1 MKRRRGSLALAA
13 ALVAGAAAAAPRVT
27 GRVVIATS
35 GAPAAGAEV
44 LLTESG
50 LLTRTDGEGHFVFE
64 EVDPGG
70 GITIHVH
77 LGFLSGEA
85 TYLPDLSPGA
95 EIALTEPIRIA
106 FLGTRHEHVTVTAA
120 SGEPSGFGAFGTVIS
135 FEGPDLLAGTP
146 SLAELLEGA
155 PGLAIRS
162 LGPGPARP
170 IIRGFDGDRVL
181 VTEDGVRTGDIGSQA
196 AEQGTIADPTQAER
210 IEVVRGPAALLYGTN
225 SVGGVVNLVSI
236 GSQLAHSEIS
246 GFQGRASLGAGTADD
261 GRTGGA
267 RIQAGG
273 DGWFAWGGGNTRR
286 TGDYRSPL
294 GSVEGSHTALDQG
307 EAGFGLRGDRATLSA
322 GVRLDDSRYGVP
334 LAGMLHG
341 AAEGEQETV
350 DVAMERRQVR
360 TDFGF
365 EGLGDFFEAA
375 AFTVRYSE
383 FVQDEIE
390 MEGNGP
396 PELETHHENR
406 SLVFRGELEGSSGR
420 LQSRIGAWAN
430 FREFT
435 SAGPEALAPDTRHT
449 AVAAF
454 ALGEIRASDRL
465 SVLLGARLE
474 NNTYDADD
482 RPEPGEDGDDDDDD
496 HEEVEGGGSF
506 EPPAV
511 VDRAFPGAS
520 ASAGLRL
527 DLSAENA
534 LVGTA
539 TISTR
544 APALEELYN
553 FGLDAGIQAFEIGNP
568 LLEPERSR
576 GFDLSVRRDTD
587 VFAGSASV
595 FWYGIDNFTYGA
607 TTGGRGGVTV
617 ISTEQAD
624 ARHLGFEAG
633 RPPPVRHG
641 RPGRDRLLG
650 GREVSRPRPARA
662 PDTAAERAAQAGRPG
677 PGPADRSAAALGG
690 AHGPPLHRGDAD
702 GRLRG
707 PRPDGLVAARE
718 RERDPPPFRGRA
730 QPDRRGVPAPH
741 LGDQGRRSPD
751 GAGSAYQLFD
761 PVLLTRV
768 GQARLSRPSGP
779 RCRSEGPH
787 RENWPAFPDVAPQ
800 MGRGV
805 RISYSIRF
813 F

>member
-120 SGEPSGFGAFGTVIS
+120 SGEPSGFGRFGTVAS

-170 IIRGFDGDRVL
+170 IIRGFDGDGVL

-294 GSVEGSHTALDQG
+294 GSVEGSQTALDQG

-350 DVAMERRQVR
+350 DVAMERRQLR

-482 RPEPGEDGDDDDDD
+482 RPEPGEDGDDDDDDD

-624 ARHLGFEAG
+624 ARHLGFEA
-633 RPPPVRHG
+633 
-641 RPGRDRLLG
+641 
-650 GREVSRPRPARA
+650 E
-662 PDTAAERAAQAGRPG
+662 
-677 PGPADRSAAALGG
+677 
-690 AHGPPLHRGDAD
+690 
-702 GRLRG
+702 GRLRFG
-707 PRPDGLVAARE
+707 TADLAATASWVDAKFPDLGRHAPRIPPLNGQLKLDVPVRGLRIAPRLRWAARM
-718 RERDPPPFRGRA
+718 
-730 QPDRRGVPAPH
+730 DRLYAGETPTAGYAV
-741 LGDQGRRSPD
+741 LDLTVLWLLVS
-751 GAGSAYQLFD
+751 GSATHHLS
-761 PVLLTRV
+761 VVGHNLTDAVYRHHTSV
-768 GQARLSRPSGP
+768 IK
-779 RCRSEGPH
+779 
-787 RENWPAFPDVAPQ
+787 DVAPQ

>member
-1 MKRRRGSLALAA
+1 MNRRRGGLALAA
-13 ALVAGAAAAAPRVT
+13 VLVAGVAAADTRVT

-35 GAPAAGAEV
+35 GAPAVGAEV
-44 LLTESG
+44 LLAESG
-50 LLTRTDGEGHFVFE
+50 LLTHTDGEGQFVFE
-64 EVDPGG
+64 EVDPGP

-85 TYLPDLSPGA
+85 TCVPDLPPGA
-95 EIALTEPIRIA
+95 EIVLPDPIRIA

-120 SGEPSGFGAFGTVIS
+120 SGEPSGFGAFGTVAS

-225 SVGGVVNLVSI
+225 SVGGVVNVVST
-236 GSQLAHSEIS
+236 GSRLAHGEIS
-246 GFQGRASLGAGTADD
+246 GFQGRASLGAGSADD

-294 GSVEGSHTALDQG
+294 GSVGGSQTAMDQG
-307 EAGFGLRGDRATLSA
+307 EAGFGLRSDRAYLSA

-334 LAGMLHG
+334 LAGALHG
-341 AAEGEQETV
+341 AEEGEHETV
-350 DVAMERRQVR
+350 DVAMERRQLR

-365 EGLGDFFEAA
+365 EGLGDVFEAA

-390 MEGNGP
+390 MEGAGP

-406 SLVFRGELEGSSGR
+406 SLVLRGELDRSRGR
-420 LQSRIGAWAN
+420 FQSRVGGWAN
-430 FREFT
+430 LREFT
-435 SAGPEALAPDTRHT
+435 SGGPEALAPDTRHT
-449 AVAAF
+449 ALAAF
-454 ALGEIRASDRL
+454 AVGEIRASDRL
-465 SVLLGARLE
+465 SLLLGARLE
-474 NNTYDADD
+474 QNAYDAGA
-482 RPEPGEDGDDDDDD
+482 RPEAGDDDDD
-496 HEEVEGGGSF
+496 EGEPGEGKEF

-511 VDRAFPGAS
+511 VDRDFFGAS
-520 ASAGLRL
+520 TSAGLRL
-527 DLSAENA
+527 DLDESTA

-539 TISTR
+539 TVSTR

-553 FGLDAGIQAFEIGNP
+553 FGLDAGIQAFEVGDP
-568 LLEPERSR
+568 LLESERSR
-576 GFDLSVRRDTD
+576 GFDLSLRRDSGG
-587 VFAGSASV
+587 FAGSASV
-595 FWYGIDNFTYGA
+595 FWYDIAGFTYGA
-607 TTGGRGGVTV
+607 ASGGRGGVTV

-624 ARHLGFEAG
+624 SRHLGFEM
-633 RPPPVRHG
+633 
-641 RPGRDRLLG
+641 
-650 GREVSRPRPARA
+650 
-662 PDTAAERAAQAGRPG
+662 
-677 PGPADRSAAALGG
+677 
-690 AHGPPLHRGDAD
+690 D
-702 GRLRG
+702 GRLRLG
-707 PRPDGLVAARE
+707 AADLVANASWVDAKFPELGRHAPRIPPLNGQLKLDVPVGSLRIAPRLRWAARM
-718 RERDPPPFRGRA
+718 
-730 QPDRRGVPAPH
+730 DRLYAGETSTAGYMV
-741 LGDQGRRSPD
+741 LDLTVSWLLVS
-751 GAGSAYQLFD
+751 GSATHHLSL
-761 PVLLTRV
+761 VGHNLTDAVYRHHT
-768 GQARLSRPSGP
+768 SMIK
-779 RCRSEGPH
+779 
-787 RENWPAFPDVAPQ
+787 DVAPQ

>member
-120 SGEPSGFGAFGTVIS
+120 SGEPSGFGRFGTVAS

-350 DVAMERRQVR
+350 DVAMERRQLR

-482 RPEPGEDGDDDDDD
+482 RPEPGEDGGDDDDD

-624 ARHLGFEAG
+624 ARHLGFEA
-633 RPPPVRHG
+633 
-641 RPGRDRLLG
+641 
-650 GREVSRPRPARA
+650 E
-662 PDTAAERAAQAGRPG
+662 
-677 PGPADRSAAALGG
+677 
-690 AHGPPLHRGDAD
+690 
-702 GRLRG
+702 GRLRFG
-707 PRPDGLVAARE
+707 TADLAATASWVDAKFPDLGRHAPRIPPLNGQLKLDVPVRGLRIAPRLRWAARM
-718 RERDPPPFRGRA
+718 
-730 QPDRRGVPAPH
+730 DRLYAGETPTAGYAV
-741 LGDQGRRSPD
+741 LDLTVLWLLVS
-751 GAGSAYQLFD
+751 GSATHHLS
-761 PVLLTRV
+761 VVGHNLTDAVYRHHTSV
-768 GQARLSRPSGP
+768 IK
-779 RCRSEGPH
+779 
-787 RENWPAFPDVAPQ
+787 DVAPQ

-805 RISYSIRF
+805 RISYSIRSF
-813 F
+813 

>member
-13 ALVAGAAAAAPRVT
+13 ALVAGAVAAAPRVT

-106 FLGTRHEHVTVTAA
+106 FLGTSHEHVTVTAA
-120 SGEPSGFGAFGTVIS
+120 SGEPSGFGRFGTVAS

-294 GSVEGSHTALDQG
+294 GSVEGSQTALDQG

-496 HEEVEGGGSF
+496 DHEEVEGGGSF

-624 ARHLGFEAG
+624 ARHLGFEAK
-633 RPPPVRHG
+633 
-641 RPGRDRLLG
+641 
-650 GREVSRPRPARA
+650 
-662 PDTAAERAAQAGRPG
+662 
-677 PGPADRSAAALGG
+677 
-690 AHGPPLHRGDAD
+690 
-702 GRLRG
+702 GRLRFG
-707 PRPDGLVAARE
+707 TADLAATASWVDAKFPDLGRHAPRIPPLNGQLKLDVPVRGLRIAPRLRWAARM
-718 RERDPPPFRGRA
+718 
-730 QPDRRGVPAPH
+730 DRLYAGETPTAGYAV
-741 LGDQGRRSPD
+741 LDLTVLWLLVS
-751 GAGSAYQLFD
+751 GSATHHLS
-761 PVLLTRV
+761 VVGHNLTDAVYRHHTSV
-768 GQARLSRPSGP
+768 IK
-779 RCRSEGPH
+779 
-787 RENWPAFPDVAPQ
+787 DVAPQ